1 MNENDKRQL
10 IRNIDKNVNKI
21 ISDGGTNE
29 DILVFFARSMD
40 DIFKHIISDTPQ
52 DILSDYCRDYDGFSL
67 LMEILQD
74 IALITSKMSEEEK
87 EALIPKESYAQKVT
101 NIQHILTNSLQ
112 ELIALCKD
120 DAISD
125 EKSLWIVSTFL
136 KALVSTAAGLMDIQ
150 MPGGSAFLYTEI
162 EKDAK
167 AGATRSIHDFGGKLS
182 DTIFLSDIQEDDLPA
197 AMNYLGQQLSTTFF
211 KGIYELP
218 SSFQTMEV
226 PLCAIEALL
235 VNLLHQKYNNPHD
248 ILDQFTANA
257 HLSLTDTQSR
267 FKN

>member
-1 MNENDKRQL
+1 MNEDDKKKL
-10 IRNIDKNVNKI
+10 IIDIDKNVNEI
-21 ISDGGTNE
+21 LFAGGTSE
-29 DILVFFARSMD
+29 DILVFLACSMD
-40 DIFKHIISDTPQ
+40 DIFKNIISGTPQ

-67 LMEILQD
+67 LMEILED
-74 IALITSKMSEEEK
+74 IALLTSTMSNKEK
-87 EALIPKESYAQKVT
+87 EARMPKEPYVQKVA
-101 NIQHILTNSLQ
+101 NIQQILTNSLQ

-150 MPGGSAFLYTEI
+150 MSGGSAFLYTEI

-182 DTIFLSDIQEDDLPA
+182 DTISLSDIQEDDLPA
-197 AMNYLGQQLSTTFF
+197 AMNYLGQQLSTRLF

-226 PLCAIEALL
+226 PLRAIEALL